1 MISFRPKKTGPR
13 PLVTVR
19 EMYDKTCAVERAV
32 GELQRT
38 LDGRA
43 AQRSHVLRYLGIAAV
58 LTPLFWRLET
68 YALGC
73 RWLVSSGIIRDTV
86 QVVTLFSV
94 AIGLGLVLLDIAW
107 PRLRRWLFESPQPVR
122 KRRSRAH
129 QGRRTGS
136 AAALVTF
143 PGLPPTLPCMKRG
156 SPSAQ
161 APFRPVRYPPS
172 LLQTPPPRGAPPRR
186 RSPVPVCANP
196 SAAPAR

>member
-19 EMYDKTCAVERAV
+19 EVYDKTCAVERAI

-107 PRLRRWLFESPQPVR
+107 PRLRRRLFESPQPVR
-122 KRRSRAH
+122 KRR
-129 QGRRTGS
+129 
-136 AAALVTF
+136 
-143 PGLPPTLPCMKRG
+143 
-156 SPSAQ
+156 
-161 APFRPVRYPPS
+161 
-172 LLQTPPPRGAPPRR
+172 
-186 RSPVPVCANP
+186 
-196 SAAPAR
+196 

>member
-19 EMYDKTCAVERAV
+19 EVYDKTCAVERAV

-86 QVVTLFSV
+86 QIVTLFSV

-107 PRLRRWLFESPQPVR
+107 PRLRRWLFESPPPVR
-122 KRRSRAH
+122 QRR
-129 QGRRTGS
+129 
-136 AAALVTF
+136 
-143 PGLPPTLPCMKRG
+143 
-156 SPSAQ
+156 
-161 APFRPVRYPPS
+161 
-172 LLQTPPPRGAPPRR
+172 
-186 RSPVPVCANP
+186 
-196 SAAPAR
+196 

>member
-107 PRLRRWLFESPQPVR
+107 PRLRRWLVESPQPVR
-122 KRRSRAH
+122 KRR
-129 QGRRTGS
+129 
-136 AAALVTF
+136 
-143 PGLPPTLPCMKRG
+143 
-156 SPSAQ
+156 
-161 APFRPVRYPPS
+161 
-172 LLQTPPPRGAPPRR
+172 
-186 RSPVPVCANP
+186 
-196 SAAPAR
+196 

>member
-19 EMYDKTCAVERAV
+19 EVYDKTCAVERAV

-122 KRRSRAH
+122 TRR
-129 QGRRTGS
+129 
-136 AAALVTF
+136 
-143 PGLPPTLPCMKRG
+143 
-156 SPSAQ
+156 
-161 APFRPVRYPPS
+161 
-172 LLQTPPPRGAPPRR
+172 
-186 RSPVPVCANP
+186 
-196 SAAPAR
+196 

>member
-19 EMYDKTCAVERAV
+19 EVYDKTCAVERAV

-43 AQRSHVLRYLGIAAV
+43 AQRPHVLRYLGIAAV

-107 PRLRRWLFESPQPVR
+107 PRLQRWLFESPQPVR
-122 KRRSRAH
+122 KRR
-129 QGRRTGS
+129 
-136 AAALVTF
+136 
-143 PGLPPTLPCMKRG
+143 
-156 SPSAQ
+156 
-161 APFRPVRYPPS
+161 
-172 LLQTPPPRGAPPRR
+172 
-186 RSPVPVCANP
+186 
-196 SAAPAR
+196 

>member
-19 EMYDKTCAVERAV
+19 EVYDKTCAVERAV

-107 PRLRRWLFESPQPVR
+107 PRLRRWLFESPQRVR
-122 KRRSRAH
+122 KRR
-129 QGRRTGS
+129 
-136 AAALVTF
+136 
-143 PGLPPTLPCMKRG
+143 
-156 SPSAQ
+156 
-161 APFRPVRYPPS
+161 
-172 LLQTPPPRGAPPRR
+172 
-186 RSPVPVCANP
+186 
-196 SAAPAR
+196 

>member
-19 EMYDKTCAVERAV
+19 EVYDKTCAVERAV

-107 PRLRRWLFESPQPVR
+107 PRLRRWLFESPSP
-122 KRRSRAH
+122 S
-129 QGRRTGS
+129 GS
-136 AAALVTF
+136 AGKERTKAA
-143 PGLPPTLPCMKRG
+143 
-156 SPSAQ
+156 AQ
-161 APFRPVRYPPS
+161 AVRRPW
-172 LLQTPPPRGAPPRR
+172 
-186 RSPVPVCANP
+186 
-196 SAAPAR
+196 

>member
-122 KRRSRAH
+122 KRR
-129 QGRRTGS
+129 
-136 AAALVTF
+136 
-143 PGLPPTLPCMKRG
+143 
-156 SPSAQ
+156 
-161 APFRPVRYPPS
+161 
-172 LLQTPPPRGAPPRR
+172 
-186 RSPVPVCANP
+186 
-196 SAAPAR
+196 

>member
-19 EMYDKTCAVERAV
+19 EVYDKTCAVERAV

-86 QVVTLFSV
+86 QVVTLFFRRDRAGTRAAGHRV
-94 AIGLGLVLLDIAW
+94 AA
-107 PRLRRWLFESPQPVR
+107 
-122 KRRSRAH
+122 
-129 QGRRTGS
+129 
-136 AAALVTF
+136 AAALA
-143 PGLPPTLPCMKRG
+143 L
-156 SPSAQ
+156 
-161 APFRPVRYPPS
+161 
-172 LLQTPPPRGAPPRR
+172 
-186 RSPVPVCANP
+186 
-196 SAAPAR
+196 

>member
-19 EMYDKTCAVERAV
+19 EVYDKTCAVERAV
-32 GELQRT
+32 SELQRT

-107 PRLRRWLFESPQPVR
+107 PRRWLFESPQPVR
-122 KRRSRAH
+122 KRR
-129 QGRRTGS
+129 
-136 AAALVTF
+136 
-143 PGLPPTLPCMKRG
+143 
-156 SPSAQ
+156 
-161 APFRPVRYPPS
+161 
-172 LLQTPPPRGAPPRR
+172 
-186 RSPVPVCANP
+186 
-196 SAAPAR
+196 

>member
-1 MISFRPKKTGPR
+1 M
-13 PLVTVR
+13 R
-19 EMYDKTCAVERAV
+19 EVYDKTCAVERAV

-122 KRRSRAH
+122 KRR
-129 QGRRTGS
+129 
-136 AAALVTF
+136 
-143 PGLPPTLPCMKRG
+143 
-156 SPSAQ
+156 
-161 APFRPVRYPPS
+161 
-172 LLQTPPPRGAPPRR
+172 
-186 RSPVPVCANP
+186 
-196 SAAPAR
+196 

>member
-19 EMYDKTCAVERAV
+19 EVYDKTCAVERAV

-107 PRLRRWLFESPQPVR
+107 PRLRRWLFESPQHVR
-122 KRRSRAH
+122 KRR
-129 QGRRTGS
+129 
-136 AAALVTF
+136 
-143 PGLPPTLPCMKRG
+143 
-156 SPSAQ
+156 
-161 APFRPVRYPPS
+161 
-172 LLQTPPPRGAPPRR
+172 
-186 RSPVPVCANP
+186 
-196 SAAPAR
+196 

>member
-19 EMYDKTCAVERAV
+19 EVYDKTCAVERAV

-107 PRLRRWLFESPQPVR
+107 PRLRRWLFENPQPVR
-122 KRRSRAH
+122 KRR
-129 QGRRTGS
+129 
-136 AAALVTF
+136 
-143 PGLPPTLPCMKRG
+143 
-156 SPSAQ
+156 
-161 APFRPVRYPPS
+161 
-172 LLQTPPPRGAPPRR
+172 
-186 RSPVPVCANP
+186 
-196 SAAPAR
+196 

>member
-19 EMYDKTCAVERAV
+19 EVYDKTCAVERAV

-107 PRLRRWLFESPQPVR
+107 PRLQRWLFESPQPVR
-122 KRRSRAH
+122 KRR
-129 QGRRTGS
+129 
-136 AAALVTF
+136 
-143 PGLPPTLPCMKRG
+143 
-156 SPSAQ
+156 
-161 APFRPVRYPPS
+161 
-172 LLQTPPPRGAPPRR
+172 
-186 RSPVPVCANP
+186 
-196 SAAPAR
+196 

>member
-19 EMYDKTCAVERAV
+19 EVYDKTCAVERAV

-107 PRLRRWLFESPQPVR
+107 PRLRRWLFESPVSGLARR
-122 KRRSRAH
+122 KR
-129 QGRRTGS
+129 
-136 AAALVTF
+136 
-143 PGLPPTLPCMKRG
+143 
-156 SPSAQ
+156 
-161 APFRPVRYPPS
+161 
-172 LLQTPPPRGAPPRR
+172 
-186 RSPVPVCANP
+186 
-196 SAAPAR
+196 

>member
-19 EMYDKTCAVERAV
+19 EVYDKTCAVERAV

-68 YALGC
+68 YALSC

-107 PRLRRWLFESPQPVR
+107 PRLRRWLFESSQPVR
-122 KRRSRAH
+122 QRR
-129 QGRRTGS
+129 
-136 AAALVTF
+136 
-143 PGLPPTLPCMKRG
+143 
-156 SPSAQ
+156 
-161 APFRPVRYPPS
+161 
-172 LLQTPPPRGAPPRR
+172 
-186 RSPVPVCANP
+186 
-196 SAAPAR
+196 

>member
-19 EMYDKTCAVERAV
+19 EVYDKTCAVERAV

-94 AIGLGLVLLDIAW
+94 AIGLGLVLLDIAG
-107 PRLRRWLFESPQPVR
+107 PRLRRWLFERSQPVR
-122 KRRSRAH
+122 KRR
-129 QGRRTGS
+129 
-136 AAALVTF
+136 
-143 PGLPPTLPCMKRG
+143 
-156 SPSAQ
+156 
-161 APFRPVRYPPS
+161 
-172 LLQTPPPRGAPPRR
+172 
-186 RSPVPVCANP
+186 
-196 SAAPAR
+196 

>member
-19 EMYDKTCAVERAV
+19 EVYDKTCAVERAV

-94 AIGLGLVLLDIAW
+94 AIGLGLVPLDIAW
-107 PRLRRWLFESPQPVR
+107 PRLRRWLFESPQPFHV
-122 KRRSRAH
+122 
-129 QGRRTGS
+129 
-136 AAALVTF
+136 
-143 PGLPPTLPCMKRG
+143 
-156 SPSAQ
+156 
-161 APFRPVRYPPS
+161 
-172 LLQTPPPRGAPPRR
+172 
-186 RSPVPVCANP
+186 
-196 SAAPAR
+196 

>member
-19 EMYDKTCAVERAV
+19 EVYDKTCAVERAV

-73 RWLVSSGIIRDTV
+73 RC
-86 QVVTLFSV
+86 
-94 AIGLGLVLLDIAW
+94 
-107 PRLRRWLFESPQPVR
+107 
-122 KRRSRAH
+122 RS
-129 QGRRTGS
+129 
-136 AAALVTF
+136 
-143 PGLPPTLPCMKRG
+143 
-156 SPSAQ
+156 
-161 APFRPVRYPPS
+161 
-172 LLQTPPPRGAPPRR
+172 
-186 RSPVPVCANP
+186 
-196 SAAPAR
+196 

>member
-19 EMYDKTCAVERAV
+19 EVYDKTCAVERAV

-43 AQRSHVLRYLGIAAV
+43 AQRSHVLRYLGITAV
-58 LTPLFWRLET
+58 LTPLFWRLRRET

-122 KRRSRAH
+122 KRR
-129 QGRRTGS
+129 
-136 AAALVTF
+136 
-143 PGLPPTLPCMKRG
+143 
-156 SPSAQ
+156 
-161 APFRPVRYPPS
+161 
-172 LLQTPPPRGAPPRR
+172 
-186 RSPVPVCANP
+186 
-196 SAAPAR
+196 

>member
-19 EMYDKTCAVERAV
+19 EVYDKTCAVERAV

-68 YALGC
+68 YVLGC

-107 PRLRRWLFESPQPVR
+107 PRLRRWLFESPKPVR
-122 KRRSRAH
+122 TRR
-129 QGRRTGS
+129 
-136 AAALVTF
+136 
-143 PGLPPTLPCMKRG
+143 
-156 SPSAQ
+156 
-161 APFRPVRYPPS
+161 
-172 LLQTPPPRGAPPRR
+172 
-186 RSPVPVCANP
+186 
-196 SAAPAR
+196 

>member
-19 EMYDKTCAVERAV
+19 EVYDKTCTVERAV

-107 PRLRRWLFESPQPVR
+107 PRLRRWLFESSQPVR
-122 KRRSRAH
+122 KRR
-129 QGRRTGS
+129 
-136 AAALVTF
+136 
-143 PGLPPTLPCMKRG
+143 
-156 SPSAQ
+156 
-161 APFRPVRYPPS
+161 
-172 LLQTPPPRGAPPRR
+172 
-186 RSPVPVCANP
+186 
-196 SAAPAR
+196 

>member
-19 EMYDKTCAVERAV
+19 EVYDKTCAVEHAV

-107 PRLRRWLFESPQPVR
+107 PRLRRWLFEIPQPVR
-122 KRRSRAH
+122 KRR
-129 QGRRTGS
+129 
-136 AAALVTF
+136 
-143 PGLPPTLPCMKRG
+143 
-156 SPSAQ
+156 
-161 APFRPVRYPPS
+161 
-172 LLQTPPPRGAPPRR
+172 
-186 RSPVPVCANP
+186 
-196 SAAPAR
+196 

>member
-19 EMYDKTCAVERAV
+19 EVYDKTCAVERAV

-38 LDGRA
+38 LDWLFVLL
-43 AQRSHVLRYLGIAAV
+43 SYVLRYHGIAAV
-58 LTPLFWRLET
+58 PTPLFWRLET

-107 PRLRRWLFESPQPVR
+107 PRLRRWLFESSQPVR
-122 KRRSRAH
+122 KRR
-129 QGRRTGS
+129 
-136 AAALVTF
+136 
-143 PGLPPTLPCMKRG
+143 
-156 SPSAQ
+156 
-161 APFRPVRYPPS
+161 
-172 LLQTPPPRGAPPRR
+172 
-186 RSPVPVCANP
+186 
-196 SAAPAR
+196 

>member
-19 EMYDKTCAVERAV
+19 EVYDKTCAVERAV

-107 PRLRRWLFESPQPVR
+107 PRLRRWLFESPQPVQ
-122 KRRSRAH
+122 KRR
-129 QGRRTGS
+129 
-136 AAALVTF
+136 
-143 PGLPPTLPCMKRG
+143 
-156 SPSAQ
+156 
-161 APFRPVRYPPS
+161 
-172 LLQTPPPRGAPPRR
+172 
-186 RSPVPVCANP
+186 
-196 SAAPAR
+196 

>member
-19 EMYDKTCAVERAV
+19 EVYDKTCAVERAV

-107 PRLRRWLFESPQPVR
+107 PRLRRFWGRSSPR
-122 KRRSRAH
+122 CLR
-129 QGRRTGS
+129 
-136 AAALVTF
+136 
-143 PGLPPTLPCMKRG
+143 
-156 SPSAQ
+156 
-161 APFRPVRYPPS
+161 
-172 LLQTPPPRGAPPRR
+172 
-186 RSPVPVCANP
+186 
-196 SAAPAR
+196 